1 MNHKELITKIASKMN
16 IQKHEAERLLDVA
29 VEVFTEELGKGK
41 TIGIQSFGNF
51 EVRKKDERLSVHPST
66 QIRTLIPPKL
76 VVNFKQS
83 NLLKDKLKDDLK
95 HE

>member
-1 MNHKELITKIASKMN
+1 MNNKELIASMALKM
-16 IQKHEAERLLDVA
+16 KAPKALVADLLEATVSTFAGLL
-29 VEVFTEELGKGK
+29 VEDK
-41 TIGIQSFGNF
+41 TIGFQSFGAF
-51 EVRKKDERLSVHPST
+51 EVRKKEERLSVHPST

-83 NLLKDKLKDDLK
+83 NILKDKLKDMPH

>member
-1 MNHKELITKIASKMN
+1 MNNKELITSIAAKLNAPKSVAA
-16 IQKHEAERLLDVA
+16 ILLETTVA
-29 VEVFTEELGKGK
+29 TCAQLLMEDK
-41 TIGIQSFGNF
+41 TIGFQSFGNF

-83 NLLKDKLKDDLK
+83 NILKDKLKDMPH

>member
-1 MNHKELITKIASKMN
+1 MNNKELIASMALKMN
-16 IQKHEAERLLDVA
+16 APKSVVA
-29 VEVFTEELGKGK
+29 VLLETTVATCTELLIDDK
-41 TIGIQSFGNF
+41 TIGFQSFGNF

-83 NLLKDKLKDDLK
+83 NILKDKLKDLPHHD
-95 HE
+95 

>member
-1 MNHKELITKIASKMN
+1 MNHKELIAVMATKMN
-16 IQKHEAERLLDVA
+16 APKSMVADLLDTTIQTCIEQLVD
-29 VEVFTEELGKGK
+29 EK
-41 TIGIQSFGNF
+41 TIGFQSFGNF
-51 EVRKKDERLSVHPST
+51 EVRKKDERLSVHPAT

-83 NLLKDKLKDDLK
+83 NILKDKLKDLPH

>member
-1 MNHKELITKIASKMN
+1 MNHKELIASMATKLNAPKSVV
-16 IQKHEAERLLDVA
+16 EDLLETTVKI
-29 VEVFTEELGKGK
+29 FTEQLVEEK
-41 TIGIQSFGNF
+41 TIGFQSFGNF
-51 EVRKKDERLSVHPST
+51 EVRKKEERLSVHPST

-83 NLLKDKLKDDLK
+83 NILKDKFKDLPH

>member
-1 MNHKELITKIASKMN
+1 MNHKELIASMAAKMN
-16 IQKHEAERLLDVA
+16 APKSVVADLLDTTVKII
-29 VEVFTEELGKGK
+29 TEQLVDEK
-41 TIGIQSFGNF
+41 TIGFQSFGNL

-66 QIRTLIPPKL
+66 HIRTLIPPKL

-83 NLLKDKLKDDLK
+83 NILKDKFKDLPH

>member
-1 MNHKELITKIASKMN
+1 MNNKELIASLALKM
-16 IQKHEAERLLDVA
+16 KAPKALVA
-29 VEVFTEELGKGK
+29 VLLETTVSTCTELLVEDK
-41 TIGIQSFGNF
+41 TIGFQSFGAF
-51 EVRKKDERLSVHPST
+51 EVRKKEERLSVHPST

-83 NLLKDKLKDDLK
+83 NILKDKLKDLPH

>member
-1 MNHKELITKIASKMN
+1 MNNKELIASMASKM
-16 IQKHEAERLLDVA
+16 KAPKAVVADLLETIVSTC
-29 VEVFTEELGKGK
+29 TELLVDDK
-41 TIGIQSFGNF
+41 TIGFQSFGTF
-51 EVRKKDERLSVHPST
+51 EVRKKEERLSVHPST

-83 NLLKDKLKDDLK
+83 NILKEKLKDMPH

>member
-1 MNHKELITKIASKMN
+1 MNNKELIASISVKLN
-16 IQKHEAERLLDVA
+16 APKSVVANLLETTMA
-29 VEVFTEELGKGK
+29 TCAQLLVEDK
-41 TIGIQSFGNF
+41 TIGFQSFGNF

-83 NLLKDKLKDDLK
+83 NILKDKLKDMPHHD
-95 HE
+95 